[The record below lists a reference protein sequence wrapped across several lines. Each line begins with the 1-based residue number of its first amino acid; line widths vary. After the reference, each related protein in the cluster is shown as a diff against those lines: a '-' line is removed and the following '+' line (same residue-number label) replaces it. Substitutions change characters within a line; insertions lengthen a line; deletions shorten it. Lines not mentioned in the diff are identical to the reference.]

1 MRMYD
6 IIEKK
11 LNKGKLTKEE
21 IEFFVSEYS
30 NNKIPD
36 YQASALL
43 AAIYVN
49 GMTLDEITNLTLAMA
64 MSSDTM
70 DLSRIKSINKKYIV
84 DKHSTGGV
92 GDKVTL
98 IVLPIIASLGVPVA
112 KMSGRGLGFTG
123 GTADK
128 LESIEGINIEIP
140 YERFIK
146 QVNDISMALITQNE
160 NIAIADKKMYALR
173 DVTATVSS
181 LPLIA
186 SSIMAKK
193 IASGA
198 DKILLDVTYGSGAFM
213 KTYEKA
219 KVLATTMVKIG
230 RIVGK
235 ETRAVITSME
245 EPLGKKVGNSMEID
259 EVIEFLTAD
268 ESVLNDIVSK
278 DLAEV
283 VFEIGAQMIDLAGFG
298 SNILENKEMMRQ
310 AILDGRAY
318 NKFLEFIRAQDGL
331 VEDEVPVLKRKVKY
345 MSYLR
350 AHKDGYISKIDAEVI
365 GKTLVEI
372 GGGREQKGQDID
384 YGVGLIFNKKIGD
397 YVEEDDEIIVIYY
410 NDIDKFNRILEM
422 LQYSIEISDEKPP
435 EKQNIR
441 EIIK

>member
-11 LNKGKLTKEE
+11 LNRQKLSKEE
-21 IEFFVSEYS
+21 IEYFVSEYS
-30 NNKIPD
+30 SDRIPD

-49 GMTLDEITNLTLAMA
+49 GMTIDEITNLTLAMA
-64 MSSDTM
+64 MSSDTL
-70 DLSRIKSINKKYIV
+70 DLSYIKSANKRFVV

-128 LESIEGINIEIP
+128 IESIEGINIELSF
-140 YERFIK
+140 EEFIN
-146 QVNDISMALITQNE
+146 QVNEISMALITQNE
-160 NIAIADKKMYALR
+160 NIDIADKKMYALR

-186 SSIMAKK
+186 SSIMSKK

-219 KVLATTMVKIG
+219 KKLAMIMVQIG
-230 RIVGK
+230 KVVGK

-245 EPLGKKVGNSMEID
+245 EPLGKKVGNAVEID
-259 EVIEFLTAD
+259 EVIEFLTSD
-268 ESVLNDIVSK
+268 EESLEDIVAS
-278 DLAEV
+278 DLKEV
-283 VFEIGAQMIDLAGFG
+283 VFEIGAHMIDLAGFG
-298 SNILENKEMMRQ
+298 SNIAENKQKMKE

-318 NKFLEFIRAQDGL
+318 NKFIEFVKAQGG
-331 VEDEVPVLKRKVKY
+331 EIEEQVPVLKRKVKY

-350 AHKDGYISKIDAEVI
+350 ATKEGYISKIDGELI
-365 GKTLVEI
+365 GKTLVEM
-372 GGGREQKGQDID
+372 GGGRKEKGDYID
-384 YGVGLIFNKKIGD
+384 YGVGMSFEKKIGE
-397 YVEEDDEIIVIYY
+397 YVKIDDEIITVYY
-410 NDIDKFNRILEM
+410 NDIDKFSEILKSLENAV
-422 LQYSIEISDEKPP
+422 EISDVKPKEKVC
-435 EKQNIR
+435 IR

>member
-11 LNKGKLTKEE
+11 LNKEKLTKEE

-30 NNKIPD
+30 NGRIPD

-49 GMTLDEITNLTLAMA
+49 GMTLEEITNLTLAMA

-70 DLSRIKSINKKYIV
+70 DLSRIKSQEKKYIV

-98 IVLPIIASLGVPVA
+98 IVLPIVASLGVPVA
-112 KMSGRGLGFTG
+112 KMSGRSLGFTG

-128 LESIEGINIEIP
+128 LESIEGMNIELP
-140 YERFIK
+140 FDRFIN
-146 QVNDISMALITQNE
+146 QVNKISMALITQNE

-186 SSIMAKK
+186 SSIMSKK

-198 DKILLDVTYGSGAFM
+198 DKIVLDVTYGSGAFM

-219 KVLATTMVKIG
+219 KKLAMAMVQIG
-230 RIVGK
+230 KQVGK
-235 ETRAVITSME
+235 ETRAVITPMDQ
-245 EPLGKKVGNSMEID
+245 PLGKKVGNSMEID
-259 EVIEFLTAD
+259 EVIEFLTSD
-268 ESVLNDIVSK
+268 ERALDTIVSQ
-278 DLAEV
+278 DLKEV

-298 SNILENKEMMRQ
+298 SDIEENKEKMKKN
-310 AILDGRAY
+310 ILNGSAY
-318 NKFLEFIRAQDGL
+318 NKFIEFIKAQDGML
-331 VEDEVPVLKRKVKY
+331 ENQVPVLKRRVKY
-345 MSYLR
+345 MSYLK
-350 AHKDGYISKIDAEVI
+350 AEKSGYINKIDGEII
-365 GKTLVEI
+365 GKTLVEM
-372 GGGREQKGQDID
+372 GGGRKEKEDLID
-384 YGVGLIFNKKIGD
+384 YAVGFNFDKKIGD
-397 YVEEDDEIIVIYY
+397 KVEKDDIIITAYY
-410 NDIDKFNRILEM
+410 NDIDKYEEILKM
-422 LQYSIEISDEKPP
+422 LQKAVEISNIPP
-435 EKQNIR
+435 IQNKIV
-441 EIIK
+441 EVIK